1 MGELQVVMRAD
12 GGPGIGIG
20 HLRRCVALG
29 EALRAR
35 GAAVTF
41 VVPDHNVLVAT
52 VAQAGFA
59 ARTVEPE
66 EAATLAATRAI
77 TRELGATAI
86 VLDGY
91 DFREE
96 ALRSALAPLTVVI
109 DDLADRE
116 LLVDVV
122 VNGNMDGPRLAY
134 RVAPHT
140 LVLAGS
146 RYAILRAEFADSP
159 ERPVRSRVDNVLITL
174 GGGDHSGLTPAL
186 LGAVS
191 RAVPQAEINAV
202 LGPMAPPGLD
212 GATAA
217 AATRARVHRAPA
229 SLRTLMLQAD
239 LAVSGGGQTLYELAA
254 LGVPAVTIE
263 LAENQRLNIQGLA
276 ALGGTVSAGKASA
289 PDLAS
294 GVAGLVAQ
302 LDGDPGRR
310 QTMAR
315 AGRGALDGRG
325 AGRVADVLVA
335 KLTAARSVS
344 S

>member
-1 MGELQVVMRAD
+1 MGELEVVMRAD
-12 GGPGIGIG
+12 GGPGIGLG
-20 HLRRCVALG
+20 HLRRCVALA
-29 EALRAR
+29 EALRGR

-41 VVPDHNVLVAT
+41 VVPDHPVLVAT
-52 VAQAGFA
+52 VEHAGFA

-66 EAATLAATRAI
+66 EAATLAVTRVIA
-77 TRELGATAI
+77 RQLGAAAV

-91 DFREE
+91 DIRED
-96 ALRSALAPLTVVI
+96 ALRPALAPLTVVI

-116 LLVDVV
+116 LPVDVV
-122 VNGNMDGPRLAY
+122 VNGNLYAPRLVY

-146 RYAILRAEFADSP
+146 RYAILLPEFADSP
-159 ERPVRSRVDNVLITL
+159 ERPVRSRVENVLITL
-174 GGGDHSGLTPAL
+174 GGGDESGLTPAL
-186 LGAVS
+186 LGAVA
-191 RAVPQAEINAV
+191 RAVPQAAIDAV

-217 AATRARVHRAPA
+217 AAARARVHRAPA

-239 LAVSGGGQTLYELAA
+239 LAVTGGGQTLYELAA
-254 LGVPAVTIE
+254 MGVPAVTIE
-263 LAENQRLNIQGLA
+263 LAQNQRLNIEGLA
-276 ALGGTVSAGKASA
+276 ALGGTVPAGRASA

-294 GVAGLVAQ
+294 RVGGLVAQ
-302 LDGDPGRR
+302 LDGDPARR
-310 QTMAR
+310 QAMAR

-335 KLTAARSVS
+335 KVTAARSVTS
-344 S
+344 